1 MYKPRI
7 ALILNVFVFKKG
19 QTFVFLCFTLGF
31 STNNLDAKMKVDDF
45 IRRVKPLMGLLFLN
59 SYYVNRMIMALNM
72 KSKIVK
78 TLF

>member
-7 ALILNVFVFKKG
+7 AFILNVFVFKKVKPMY
-19 QTFVFLCFTLGF
+19 FYALGF
-31 STNNLDAKMKVDDF
+31 STSNLEAKMKVDDF
-45 IRRVKPLMGLLFLN
+45 IRRVQPLMGLLFLN